1 MRGIIHRTI
10 LTAAL
15 AATVSSIP
23 ASSSESTIDTT
34 VTRRD
39 GAAVAN
45 VEQVSKADD
54 SATASRG
61 RAHRSSAP
69 LGTLLTELAPWRRA
83 GKLLGLR
90 EQRKLAAASAQIE
103 LQSKFQRN
111 PESDPYYDESRSQV
125 RGSYL
130 KLYREMLRED
140 FIDDWIEDSFAA
152 RRHGHDGGASS
163 QDGDETSW
171 HVRVVPRLSL
181 GSHGFVGAKLSLPEV
196 GVKSLDHMSLGVR
209 RGFAADEWG
218 VSLRYSDGPRFL
230 QLERLDGGHDGKRY
244 AATLVFRF

>member
-23 ASSSESTIDTT
+23 ASSSDSTIDTT

-39 GAAVAN
+39 GAAAADL
-45 VEQVSKADD
+45 EQVSKSEDP
-54 SATASRG
+54 TASRG
-61 RAHRSSAP
+61 RAHRLATP

-111 PESDPYYDESRSQV
+111 PESDPDYGESRSQV

-130 KLYREMLRED
+130 KLYRDMLRED

-152 RRHGHDGGASS
+152 RHHGRDGAKS

-230 QLERLDGGHDGKRY
+230 QLERLDGGHDGRRY
-244 AATLVFRF
+244 AATLAFRF